1 MLNPGLTDS
10 TGQVGQQAWGIHLT
24 RPPQCLDYIHAL
36 THSVFYVGTGNS
48 NPGPQWCITHS
59 YECSDLYEVYLLVW
73 IYFKTSHWDSSITL
87 TIWHTFGL
95 EDLTDLRNL
104 EHLRFQKFVSSLLH
118 EEGSKHVPCCRKHL
132 WNIKALLRVWIASCV
147 KKNTLHSFDI
157 RQMPCVGLTLTWWIR
172 TGRPRSSLKKH
183 WCRYVREA
191 GYGLIHTCGLKHEKW
206 AHVHAWCLCKWCI
219 RTGVCLPSLMYWE

>member
-10 TGQVGQQAWGIHLT
+10 TGQVGQQAWGIPLT

-59 YECSDLYEVYLLVW
+59 YECSDLYEVNLLVW
-73 IYFKTSHWDSSITL
+73 IYFKTSHWDSSIAL

-132 WNIKALLRVWIASCV
+132 WNIKSLTPCLNCVMCEEKHIAFLWHKTNAMCWAYINMVDKNRETTFQSEKTLMPLCQRGRLWFNSYLRIKAWKMSP
-147 KKNTLHSFDI
+147 
-157 RQMPCVGLTLTWWIR
+157 RPC
-172 TGRPRSSLKKH
+172 
-183 WCRYVREA
+183 
-191 GYGLIHTCGLKHEKW
+191 
-206 AHVHAWCLCKWCI
+206 
-219 RTGVCLPSLMYWE
+219 LMSV

>member
-1 MLNPGLTDS
+1 MFMYVRVCVCRCVYSCVHMCVCGMCVQVRSWMSIFSQSHSSLLFGYRVMLNLGLTDS

-73 IYFKTSHWDSSITL
+73 IYFKMSHWDSSITL
-87 TIWHTFGL
+87 TLWHTFGL

-104 EHLRFQKFVSSLLH
+104 EHLRFQKFVSSLVH

-132 WNIKALLRVWIASCV
+132 WNIKAVFELSHVLRKTHCI
-147 KKNTLHSFDI
+147 
-157 RQMPCVGLTLTWWIR
+157 PLT
-172 TGRPRSSLKKH
+172 
-183 WCRYVREA
+183 
-191 GYGLIHTCGLKHEKW
+191 
-206 AHVHAWCLCKWCI
+206 
-219 RTGVCLPSLMYWE
+219 